1 MTHASDRM
9 CGLAG
14 GLIAALTLVSV
25 VTGEATPYETGR
37 PNIVIVMAD
46 DMGYSDIGC
55 YGSEIRTPHLDE
67 LAEDGVRFRQFYNT
81 GRCCPSRASLM
92 TGLYP
97 HLAGMGWQAAGVPD
111 PRPGYRGQL
120 ADDVPTI
127 AEVLRDAGY
136 ATYMSGKWH
145 LTRQSTVDD
154 GPNESWPVE
163 RGFDRHFGT
172 IPGGGSFYQPAGL
185 VDGTERLDHDEATW
199 RDGEFYYTREITRF
213 AVERIREHATTEGD
227 RPFFLYIAH
236 TAPHWPMH
244 APDAD
249 IEPYRGLYDVGP
261 QVIRAQRFAR
271 QIKLGVV
278 DDRAALPPP
287 DPRAKTLEEVNTRN
301 ATKMRKT
308 MEVYAAMVT
317 VLDEGVGSVVDA
329 LEETGTLK
337 NTLIIFLSDNGGCH
351 EGGWTG
357 GMWTGNHGIA
367 YGRDLAKIGSQATFP
382 TYGGSWANASN
393 TPFRE
398 FKHWV
403 HEGGISTPLIVC
415 FPDAIPE
422 TMRGGWIDTPGHI
435 VDLAATALD
444 AADTKLPANFRGSQT
459 SPLSGESLMPVLRG
473 EPVASRDL
481 FWEHEGNRAIRR
493 GDWKLVAKGIDG
505 DWELYDLSVDRT
517 ETNDLARVRADL
529 VGELAARWTQWAEDN
544 DVLPLG
550 TPKRQ

>member
-1 MTHASDRM
+1 MTNRKALGRLTPLLGFLITALASVANGGDAHATER
-9 CGLAG
+9 
-14 GLIAALTLVSV
+14 
-25 VTGEATPYETGR
+25 R

-55 YGSEIRTPHLDE
+55 YGSEIRTPNLDA
-67 LAEDGVRFRQFYNT
+67 LAENGVRFRQFYNT

-127 AEVLRDAGY
+127 TEMLRDTGY

-154 GPNESWPVE
+154 GPNGSWPVE

-172 IPGGGSFYQPAGL
+172 IPGGGSFYRPAGL
-185 VDGTERLDHDEATW
+185 VDGTDRLDHDRSTW

-213 AVERIREHATTEGD
+213 AVERIREHADTEPD
-227 RPFFLYIAH
+227 RPFFLYVAH

-249 IEPYRGLYDVGP
+249 IDPYRGMYDVGP
-261 QVIRAQRFAR
+261 QVIRARRFAR
-271 QIKLGVV
+271 QLELGVV
-278 DDRAALPPP
+278 DHRAALPPP
-287 DPRAKTLEEVNTRN
+287 DTRAKTLSQANERN
-301 ATKMRKT
+301 AKKMRKT

-317 VLDEGVGSVVDA
+317 VLDEGVGDVVDA
-329 LEETGTLK
+329 LDDTGVLE
-337 NTLIIFLSDNGGCH
+337 NTLIVFLSDNGGCH

-367 YGRDLAKIGSQATFP
+367 YGRDLDKIGSQATFP

-398 FKHWV
+398 YKHWV
-403 HEGGISTPLIVC
+403 HEGGIRTPLIVR

-422 TMRGGWIDTPGHI
+422 EMRGGWIETPGHI
-435 VDLAATALD
+435 IDLAATILD
-444 AADTKLPANFRGSQT
+444 VTNASLPSEFRGREP
-459 SPLSGESLMPVLRG
+459 SPLSGESLVSVLG
-473 EPVASRDL
+473 GDSMASRDL

-505 DWELYDLSVDRT
+505 AWELYDLAVDRS
-517 ETNDLARVRADL
+517 ETNDLARIRSEL
-529 VGELAARWTQWAEDN
+529 VDELAAAWTRWAQDSN
-544 DVLPLG
+544 VLPLG
-550 TPKRQ
+550 TPKRE